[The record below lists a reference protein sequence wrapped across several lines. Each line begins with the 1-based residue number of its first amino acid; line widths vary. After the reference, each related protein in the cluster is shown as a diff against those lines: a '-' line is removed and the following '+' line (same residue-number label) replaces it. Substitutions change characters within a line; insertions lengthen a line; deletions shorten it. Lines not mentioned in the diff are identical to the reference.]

1 MLIYGE
7 KDCVKPDKVRYA
19 PDMKNNQQAHKSKK
33 SLSPRRFCAFDLENL
48 AGQAAVSANTGI
60 GIAYILQ
67 DILHLEP
74 DDLVVTGGGIH
85 NAFAVSEVSKI
96 LHGQTLCRG
105 GHNGA
110 DLALIDHLD
119 RIPSASITSHSA
131 PIYEVIIGSGD
142 GIFTSVVRR
151 LQNQGLLVTCIAYS
165 RALHPALEL
174 ACDKVIRLEQYINNQ
189 QAA

>member
-1 MLIYGE
+1 MQ
-7 KDCVKPDKVRYA
+7 K
-19 PDMKNNQQAHKSKK
+19 NQQAHNSKK
-33 SLSPRRFCAFDLENL
+33 SLSPRRFCACDLENL
-48 AGQAAVSANTGI
+48 AGQAAVSANVGI

-67 DILHLEP
+67 DVLHLEP
-74 DDLVVTGGGIH
+74 DDLVVTGGGTH
-85 NAFAVSEVSKI
+85 NAFAVGEVSKI

-119 RIPSASITSHSA
+119 RIPSASITSLSA
-131 PIYEVIIGSGD
+131 PINEVIIGSGD

-165 RALHPALEL
+165 RALHPSLEL

>member
-1 MLIYGE
+1 MT
-7 KDCVKPDKVRYA
+7 
-19 PDMKNNQQAHKSKK
+19 NNQQAHNTKK
-33 SLSPRRFCAFDLENL
+33 PISTRRYCAFDLENL
-48 AGQAAVSANTGI
+48 AGQAAVSADAGV
-60 GIAYILQ
+60 GIAYLLQ

-74 DDLVVTGGGIH
+74 DDLVVTGGGTH
-85 NAFAVSEVSKI
+85 NAFAVGEVSKI

-110 DLALIDHLD
+110 DLALIEHLD
-119 RIPSASITSHSA
+119 NIPSASITSLSA
-131 PIYEVIIGSGD
+131 PINEVIIGSGD

-151 LQNQGLLVTCIAYS
+151 LQNRGLVVSCIAYS

-174 ACDKVIRLEQYINNQ
+174 ACNKVIRLEQYINNQ